1 MEFDGINYQK
11 HDFYLAQFAYPG
23 FNYVI
28 LWPQMQT
35 YIKVQSQP
43 LSQPSLSLYYNWSQ
57 QGLMLKFTLKQTN
70 IKSKSSS
77 IIYYIGPDV
86 HHNQLIVM
94 SWKVTATWTIYHQT
108 IQIPLSSDTFQVL
121 QL

>member
-1 MEFDGINYQK
+1 MTKCDICQK

-43 LSQPSLSLYYNWSQ
+43 LSHVITAKPI
-57 QGLMLKFTLKQTN
+57 TL
-70 IKSKSSS
+70 
-77 IIYYIGPDV
+77 
-86 HHNQLIVM
+86 
-94 SWKVTATWTIYHQT
+94 
-108 IQIPLSSDTFQVL
+108 L
-121 QL
+121 QLVTTRAHAQIWT